1 MQSEFYSGKEYN
13 EIKEYKEFPAE
24 LYQKPENKVLTENK
38 KIEEYYDKNKSS
50 SVTKKTKDVFSLKD
64 KIEGISKSYGTVAGS
79 VGVTA
84 TIAVVAVVAT
94 SSVALPPPSVDVD
107 FSFGANF
114 VSYHLEMDDL
124 QQGVDYYL
132 SVSNPKHSFVID
144 LDEKR
149 ESDIITGLLPSHEY
163 KFAVKGK
170 NDVIGDVTYYEKVF
184 QTYSKDVVSAGIST
198 RLTFNV
204 EDGYGVEYQ
213 AYLSNLNDKPLEFL
227 FQITDLENN
236 VLYEDDV
243 STNSY
248 MKGIEYGLPLQP
260 LRASV
265 MATDV
270 ESLETQLLTS
280 YLIKPISNAE
290 IQAIALEQTASIEEA
305 IVEWDVEEGYHSLKI
320 PLNIAYNESWGVN
333 YELVLYDEKDRVIL
347 SHTVTESEYVVV
359 EIPSTVYKVRAE
371 TVLYSSEGE
380 KIATL
385 PYDGELDLT
394 PPTLK
399 LGKFTLSGYN
409 TYQAEYEIIPNSA
422 HTIRY
427 SSIEVFVT
435 NDDGMVGGGGGEYG
449 EYEHKKGILNFSVED
464 YNVKNAFYEITFYGP
479 YGENV
484 RSVTAPIPVPKLTQ
498 EVKILSTYA
507 SLVDGYK
514 KLVFKVGVSKYEGL
528 NLVVESSAGSNT
540 YLIDYDSVEIDLNPG
555 LDEYVYY
562 VTDASGQKLV
572 EEKSITVDDSVSG
585 EYEFSYVNPGDII
598 TSLND
603 DGTYNAHIETDFYSL
618 DVDVYYKITLG
629 FNELEY
635 TFTTPV
641 ATIENLTKNYGI
653 RYAVCK
659 KVNGVEYE
667 LEVVVPSGSIDK
679 SFYNYGSISV
689 DYTAEYVYM
698 NIGATLA
705 DGSVIKAI
713 GDNGEEIIIT
723 QDQITDPS
731 FVILPFVERPSAVS
745 LCYTVRPNDLFL
757 EKLNDTAHKYKL
769 EREKEEVFY
778 IG

>member
-1 MQSEFYSGKEYN
+1 
-13 EIKEYKEFPAE
+13 
-24 LYQKPENKVLTENK
+24 
-38 KIEEYYDKNKSS
+38 
-50 SVTKKTKDVFSLKD
+50 
-64 KIEGISKSYGTVAGS
+64 
-79 VGVTA
+79 
-84 TIAVVAVVAT
+84 
-94 SSVALPPPSVDVD
+94 
-107 FSFGANF
+107 
-114 VSYHLEMDDL
+114 
-124 QQGVDYYL
+124 
-132 SVSNPKHSFVID
+132 
-144 LDEKR
+144 
-149 ESDIITGLLPSHEY
+149 
-163 KFAVKGK
+163 
-170 NDVIGDVTYYEKVF
+170 
-184 QTYSKDVVSAGIST
+184 
-198 RLTFNV
+198 
-204 EDGYGVEYQ
+204 
-213 AYLSNLNDKPLEFL
+213 
-227 FQITDLENN
+227 
-236 VLYEDDV
+236 
-243 STNSY
+243 
-248 MKGIEYGLPLQP
+248 
-260 LRASV
+260 

-270 ESLETQLLTS
+270 VSLETQLLTS

-305 IVEWDVEEGYHSLKI
+305 IVKWDVEVGYHSLEI

-359 EIPSTVYKVRAE
+359 KIPSTVYKVRAE

-409 TYQAEYEIIPNSA
+409 TYQAEYEIVPNSA
-422 HTIRY
+422 YTIRY

-435 NDDGMVGGGGGEYG
+435 NDDGMVGGSGGEYG
-449 EYEHKKGILNFSVED
+449 EYEHKKGILNFSVDD

-498 EVKILSTYA
+498 EVKIFSTYA

-528 NLVVESSAGSNT
+528 NLVVESSAGRNT

-562 VTDASGQKLV
+562 VIDASGQKLV

-731 FVILPFVERPSAVS
+731 FVILPFVERPSEVS